1 MSQYLAF
8 TVGPSCSGKTT
19 WAHQQDAIVVDSDQL
34 REELYDNWADQTHH
48 AEVFAEMQRR
58 TITALREG
66 HSVVYCATNL
76 NMKKRVA
83 TLRAIK
89 EACKDCD
96 IQYICH
102 VFAPLPVTLYQRN
115 RERAHQVPSYIIQR
129 QLTQFQMPVWK
140 EGWSRIQLHST
151 DDSYDFLVQ
160 HLYMLELKR
169 RMQYFGSQQNPH
181 HTLSLY
187 EHCQVCADSLPRK
200 MKLVGFYH
208 DCGKLDTQTIDENG
222 VAHYY
227 GHENVGAYY
236 AAAAGFNEHDIA
248 LINYHMLPYQN
259 ETAQAAWRERL
270 GDELWRD
277 ILILHAADEE
287 AH

>member
-1 MSQYLAF
+1 MQYLAF
-8 TVGPSCSGKTT
+8 TVGPSASGKTA
-19 WAHQQDAIVVDSDQL
+19 WAHKQDAIIVDSDQL

-48 AEVFAEMQRR
+48 AEVFAEMQKR
-58 TITALREG
+58 TIAALREG

-83 TLRAIK
+83 TLHAIK
-89 EACKDCD
+89 EACKDRD
-96 IQYICH
+96 IQYVCH
-102 VFAPLPVTLYQRN
+102 IFAPVPATLYQRN
-115 RERAHQVPSYIIQR
+115 HKRAHRVPDYVIQR

-140 EGWSRIQLHST
+140 EGWSHIQLHST
-151 DDSYDFLVQ
+151 DELAQ
-160 HLYMLELKR
+160 HMYLLELKR
-169 RMQYFGSQQNPH
+169 RMQCFGSQQNPH

-187 EHCQVCADSLPRK
+187 DHCDACADSLLCG
-200 MKLVGFYH
+200 MKLIGFFH

-236 AAAAGFNEHDIA
+236 AAAMGFNEYDIA

-259 ETAQAAWRERL
+259 ETVQAAWRERL
-270 GDELWRD
+270 GNELWHD
-277 ILILHAADEE
+277 ILILHAADKE